1 MTKDLILGFLA
12 GGLTMI
18 GAVLFAAFAQ
28 YRAKKR
34 DGKE

>member
-12 GGLTMI
+12 GGFTMT
-18 GAVLFAAFAQ
+18 GGVFFAAFAQ

-34 DGKE
+34 DGRE